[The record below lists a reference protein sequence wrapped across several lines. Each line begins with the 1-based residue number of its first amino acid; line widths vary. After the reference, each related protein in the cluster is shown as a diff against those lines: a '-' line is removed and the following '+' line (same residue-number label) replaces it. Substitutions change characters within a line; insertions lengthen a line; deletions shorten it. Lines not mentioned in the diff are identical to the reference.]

1 MDFGGGV
8 VGAGANTGNLALKGV
23 KMALKSRVLQNMT
36 QRLSL
41 GQEVTV
47 AGAKKPKKSVVTG
60 RAIKIKT
67 DSDGIYVVDAK
78 MRTKKLA
85 AIFGNNSLARIIQVN
100 QSQTSRWSEG
110 VEQASVI
117 NQQKLIDLDYII
129 DQLSITLYPD
139 QIEEWLQNPNAH
151 IGGASPI
158 NAFQVNGLTA
168 VIPALSALSTGAF
181 A

>member
-1 MDFGGGV
+1 MAGVAGGMHKFV
-8 VGAGANTGNLALKGV
+8 
-23 KMALKSRVLQNMT
+23 

-41 GQEVTV
+41 GKEVDMAGVKKIEKAMGNRHTV
-47 AGAKKPKKSVVTG
+47 
-60 RAIKIKT
+60 KIK
-67 DSDGIYVVDAK
+67 SNAEGVYLIDAQ

-100 QSQTSRWSEG
+100 QSQTSRWIQG
-110 VEQASVI
+110 DEQASVI

-139 QIEEWLQNPNAH
+139 QIEQWLQNPNAH
-151 IGGASPI
+151 LGGASPI
-158 NAFQVNGLTA
+158 NVFQVSGLAA
-168 VIPALSALSTGAF
+168 VIPAISALSTGAF

>member
-1 MDFGGGV
+1 MAV
-8 VGAGANTGNLALKGV
+8 LHTG
-23 KMALKSRVLQNMT
+23 MQRVT

-41 GQEVTV
+41 GKEVSMTGV
-47 AGAKKPKKSVVTG
+47 KGVKKAVSGKRS
-60 RAIKIKT
+60 IKIKA
-67 DSDGIYVVDAK
+67 DADGIYLVDAQ

-110 VEQASVI
+110 DEQASLI

-129 DQLSITLYPD
+129 DQLSLTLYPD
-139 QIEEWLQNPNAH
+139 QIEQWLQNPNAH
-151 IGGASPI
+151 LGGASPI
-158 NAFQVNGLTA
+158 NVFQVNGLA
-168 VIPALSALSTGAF
+168 SVIPAISALSTGAF

>member
-1 MDFGGGV
+1 MAGV
-8 VGAGANTGNLALKGV
+8 IRGMQDL
-23 KMALKSRVLQNMT
+23 S

-41 GQEVTV
+41 GEEVIMAGVKKIKKATANRRTV
-47 AGAKKPKKSVVTG
+47 
-60 RAIKIKT
+60 KIKT
-67 DSDGIYVVDAK
+67 NTQGIYVVDAQ
-78 MRTKKLA
+78 MRAKKLA

-110 VEQASVI
+110 DEQASVI

-139 QIEEWLQNPNAH
+139 QIEQWLQNPNAH
-151 IGGASPI
+151 LGGAAPI
-158 NAFQVNGLTA
+158 NVFQVNGLAA
-168 VIPALSALSTGAF
+168 VIPAISALSTGAF

>member
-1 MDFGGGV
+1 MAGVAGGIQEFV
-8 VGAGANTGNLALKGV
+8 
-23 KMALKSRVLQNMT
+23 

-41 GQEVTV
+41 GREGNMAAV
-47 AGAKKPKKSVVTG
+47 KKIEKTMGS
-60 RAIKIKT
+60 RHAIKIK
-67 DSDGIYVVDAK
+67 SNAEGVYLIDAQ

-100 QSQTSRWSEG
+100 QSQTSRWILG
-110 VEQASVI
+110 DEQASVI

-139 QIEEWLQNPNAH
+139 QIEQWLQNPNAH
-151 IGGASPI
+151 LGGASPI
-158 NAFQVNGLTA
+158 NVFQVSGLA
-168 VIPALSALSTGAF
+168 SVIPAISALSTGAF

>member
-1 MDFGGGV
+1 MG
-8 VGAGANTGNLALKGV
+8 L
-23 KMALKSRVLQNMT
+23 KMAAISRDVQVIT

-41 GQEVTV
+41 GKEVIMAAV
-47 AGAKKPKKSVVTG
+47 KRSKKAAVDRRVL
-60 RAIKIKT
+60 RIKA
-67 DSDGIYVVDAK
+67 DSSGLYMVDAQ

-110 VEQASVI
+110 DEQASVI
-117 NQQKLIDLDYII
+117 NQQKLIDLDYVI

-139 QIEEWLQNPNAH
+139 QIQEWLQNPNAH
-151 IGGASPI
+151 LGGAAPI
-158 NAFQVNGLTA
+158 HAFQVNGLTA
-168 VIPALSALSTGAF
+168 VLPAISALSTGAF

>member
-1 MDFGGGV
+1 
-8 VGAGANTGNLALKGV
+8 
-23 KMALKSRVLQNMT
+23 MAVLQRGMQSIT

-41 GQEVTV
+41 GQGVSMAQTK
-47 AGAKKPKKSVVTG
+47 GTKKAVVG
-60 RAIKIKT
+60 KRAIKIKA
-67 DSDGIYVVDAK
+67 SADGIYMVNAQ

-110 VEQASVI
+110 DEQASVI

-129 DQLSITLYPD
+129 DQLSLTLYTD
-139 QIEEWLQNPNAH
+139 QIEQWLQNPNAH
-151 IGGASPI
+151 LGGATPI
-158 NAFQVNGLTA
+158 NVFQVNGLA
-168 VIPALSALSTGAF
+168 SVIPAISALSTGAF

>member
-1 MDFGGGV
+1 
-8 VGAGANTGNLALKGV
+8 
-23 KMALKSRVLQNMT
+23 MAVLQRNLQGIT

-41 GQEVTV
+41 GQGVSMTG
-47 AGAKKPKKSVVTG
+47 ANKAKKMVTG
-60 RAIKIKT
+60 KRSIKIKA
-67 DSDGIYVVDAK
+67 DADGIYMVNAQ

-110 VEQASVI
+110 DEQASVI

-129 DQLSITLYPD
+129 DQLSLTLYPD
-139 QIEEWLQNPNAH
+139 QIEQWLQNPNAH
-151 IGGASPI
+151 IGGACPI
-158 NAFQVNGLTA
+158 NVFQVNGLAA
-168 VIPALSALSTGAF
+168 VLPAISALSTGAF

>member
-1 MDFGGGV
+1 MAGV
-8 VGAGANTGNLALKGV
+8 EEGMHKFV
-23 KMALKSRVLQNMT
+23 

-41 GQEVTV
+41 GKEVDMAGVKKIEKAKGNRHTV
-47 AGAKKPKKSVVTG
+47 
-60 RAIKIKT
+60 KIK
-67 DSDGIYVVDAK
+67 SNAEGVYLIDAQ

-100 QSQTSRWSEG
+100 QSQTSRWIHG
-110 VEQASVI
+110 DEQASVI

-139 QIEEWLQNPNAH
+139 QIEQWLQNPNAH
-151 IGGASPI
+151 LGGASPI
-158 NAFQVNGLTA
+158 NVFQVSGLSA
-168 VIPALSALSTGAF
+168 VIPAISALSTGAF

>member
-1 MDFGGGV
+1 MTGIL
-8 VGAGANTGNLALKGV
+8 GA
-23 KMALKSRVLQNMT
+23 LQGIT

-41 GQEVTV
+41 GEGVTMTAV
-47 AGAKKPKKSVVTG
+47 RKVKKAAVGK
-60 RAIKIKT
+60 RALIIKAN
-67 DSDGIYVVDAK
+67 SDGVYIVDAQ

-110 VEQASVI
+110 DEQASVI

-139 QIEEWLQNPNAH
+139 QIQDWLQNPNAH
-151 IGGASPI
+151 LGGAAPI
-158 NAFQVNGLTA
+158 HAFQVNGLTA
-168 VIPALSALSTGAF
+168 VLPAISALSTGAF

>member
-1 MDFGGGV
+1 MAGV
-8 VGAGANTGNLALKGV
+8 VRSIQGIA
-23 KMALKSRVLQNMT
+23 

-41 GQEVTV
+41 GEEVVMAGVKKIKKTAGSRRTV
-47 AGAKKPKKSVVTG
+47 
-60 RAIKIKT
+60 KIKT
-67 DSDGIYVVDAK
+67 NADGVYLVNAQ

-110 VEQASVI
+110 AEQASVI

-139 QIEEWLQNPNAH
+139 QIEQWLQNPNAH
-151 IGGASPI
+151 LGGASPI
-158 NAFQVNGLTA
+158 NVFQVNGLAA
-168 VIPALSALSTGAF
+168 VIPAISALSTGAF